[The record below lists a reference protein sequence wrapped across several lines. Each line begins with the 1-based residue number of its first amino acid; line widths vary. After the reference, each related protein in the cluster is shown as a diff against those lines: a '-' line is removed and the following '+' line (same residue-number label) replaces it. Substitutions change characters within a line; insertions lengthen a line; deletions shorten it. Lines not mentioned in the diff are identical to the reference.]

1 MIDRVIR
8 PFAEL
13 PVKLPV
19 RLEQVPC
26 DQRQLTDPAGQ
37 RVFADAVL
45 DAEGALLELVAHR
58 AVRFFGGIER
68 NSAGLLGKRQIS
80 VTREIGVD
88 HAPQHDQTIMKR
100 LRALPNRRRELWE
113 MAERIFD
120 HLEAELPGWGEWP
133 QDMGEAIF
141 VGVCLGA
148 IVAQEADRL
157 VWALDPEELSDMEAT
172 CRTEGIST
180 EEYILR
186 LIVQRKESKEND

>member
-1 MIDRVIR
+1 
-8 PFAEL
+8 
-13 PVKLPV
+13 
-19 RLEQVPC
+19 
-26 DQRQLTDPAGQ
+26 
-37 RVFADAVL
+37 
-45 DAEGALLELVAHR
+45 
-58 AVRFFGGIER
+58 
-68 NSAGLLGKRQIS
+68 
-80 VTREIGVD
+80 
-88 HAPQHDQTIMKR
+88 MKR